1 MNNMPNKPI
10 TVAKEDF
17 ISGLNS
23 LIENSELPVIILE
36 PIFKD
41 LYNQL
46 SVILKQQTDDD
57 RLQYMNS
64 LSTIQEE
71 QNCESVEQVV
81 D

>member
-46 SVILKQQTDDD
+46 SLILKQQTDDD